1 MITHN
6 LQWLKKQSDNNL
18 DKNKQMLKS
27 FNAKVSL
34 SLSLIRQAPA
44 SAMSPHPCSQRKM
57 KAAIKTVIMSNH
69 LMSAFGAKVIRAC
82 VRLCWHL
89 PEPMGACRVACVLGR

>member
-27 FNAKVSL
+27 FNAKVPL
-34 SLSLIRQAPA
+34 SLNLIRQAPA
-44 SAMSPHPCSQRKM
+44 SA
-57 KAAIKTVIMSNH
+57 N
-69 LMSAFGAKVIRAC
+69 
-82 VRLCWHL
+82 
-89 PEPMGACRVACVLGR
+89 VASSMFSEENEGCN